1 MNKPTKIAPPSSN
14 PLFTGLLIFMLVFTM
29 MTFFK
34 INAPKPEI
42 MDFKTFIGA
51 VKEKRVE
58 EILVKDSSTIIAKVK
73 PIDSQKDKSREVY
86 VTGDLKS
93 DTYLNLLLENG
104 LVPNYAPPEK
114 ESLLLAFLIGWF
126 PVILL
131 VGFFIYAMRRSS
143 AGGGMGGITA
153 FGKARTKGLSE
164 GTPKVTFKDVAGVE
178 EAKEELKEIVT
189 FLSNPQKFT
198 KIGAKIPKGALL
210 IGPPG
215 TGKTLLAKAVAG
227 EAGVNFISIAG
238 SDFVEMFVGVGASR
252 VRDLFKQAKEQGP
265 CIIFID
271 EIDAIGRARGGNGMS
286 GGHDERDQTL
296 NQLLVE
302 MDGFDS
308 QSGIIVLAATNR
320 VDVLDT
326 ALVRP
331 GRFDRRVVVPLPDIN
346 GRLKILNIHAA
357 TRSIDPA
364 VNMIEIAKGTP
375 GFSGAE
381 LANLIN
387 EAALFAASADK
398 TTISQHDLEEA
409 RDKVMMG
416 PQRKS
421 MVITEEE
428 KKTTA
433 FHEAGH
439 AIVSRKLKGMDPV
452 HKVTIIPRGMALGV
466 TQTLPQDDKLSLS
479 KDRAKNMISMLMGGR
494 VAEELTFDHFTTG
507 ASNDIERA
515 TQLARRMVCEW
526 GMSDL
531 GPINF
536 TGNPQSLVP
545 NGEFSEQTKQE
556 VDLEIRKII
565 NEAYKVTTK
574 ILTDHKEDLHKI
586 ATLLLEKETID
597 ASDLDKILGS

>member
-14 PLFTGLLIFMLVFTM
+14 PLFTGLLIFMIVFTM

-34 INAPKPEI
+34 INAPKPEL
-42 MDFKTFIGA
+42 MDFKTFISA
-51 VKEKRVE
+51 VKDKRVE
-58 EILVKDSSTIIAKVK
+58 EILVKDSATIIAKIK
-73 PIDSQKDKSREVY
+73 PIDAEKDKSREVV
-86 VTGDLKS
+86 VTGDLKN
-93 DTYLNLLLENG
+93 DTYLKLLLENG
-104 LVPNYAPPEK
+104 VVPNYAQPEK
-114 ESLLLAFLIGWF
+114 ESLFLAFLIGWF

-131 VGFFIYAMRRSS
+131 LGFFIYAMRRSS
-143 AGGGMGGITA
+143 GGGGMGGITA

-252 VRDLFKQAKEQGP
+252 VRDLFKQAKEQSP

-364 VNMIEIAKGTP
+364 VSMVEIAKGTP

-428 KKTTA
+428 KRTTA

-479 KDRAKNMISMLMGGR
+479 KERAKNMISMLMGGR

-574 ILTDHKEDLHKI
+574 ILTDNKEDLNKI

-597 ASDLDKILGS
+597 SSDLDKILGS